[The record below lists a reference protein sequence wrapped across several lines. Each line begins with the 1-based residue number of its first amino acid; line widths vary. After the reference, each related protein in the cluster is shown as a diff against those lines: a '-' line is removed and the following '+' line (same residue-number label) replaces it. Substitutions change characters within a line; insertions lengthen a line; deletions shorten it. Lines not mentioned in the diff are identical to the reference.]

1 MFENAVDYLQ
11 FKSKLHLRTYLG
23 IYIIF
28 LFLYYGLKFLMSP
41 IGGKPQ
47 TLWSLWLFKIVALLH
62 LKKPIIYHKRIL
74 DVGSGNV
81 EGPFLL
87 G

>member
-1 MFENAVDYLQ
+1 MFSNAVGYLQ

-47 TLWSLWLFKIVALLH
+47 TLWSLWLFKIGALL
-62 LKKPIIYHKRIL
+62 LKKKPIIYHKRIL
-74 DVGSGNV
+74 NVGSGNV
-81 EGPFLL
+81 EDPFLW

>member
-1 MFENAVDYLQ
+1 MFSNAVGYLQ
-11 FKSKLHLRTYLG
+11 FKSKLHLTTYLG

-47 TLWSLWLFKIVALLH
+47 TLWSFCLFKIGALQH
-62 LKKPIIYHKRIL
+62 LKINYLSQRDFKYRERKRPL
-74 DVGSGNV
+74 FGG
-81 EGPFLL
+81 
-87 G
+87 

>member
-1 MFENAVDYLQ
+1 MFSNAVGYLQ

-47 TLWSLWLFKIVALLH
+47 TLWSLCLFKIGALLH
-62 LKKPIIYHKRIL
+62 LKINYLSQRDLKYRERKRPL
-74 DVGSGNV
+74 FGG
-81 EGPFLL
+81 
-87 G
+87 